1 MIYQIAKPS
10 LPLSRFIK
18 HYWTMES
25 CVPAGEAHIQR
36 IVPSGLPEL
45 VFYFGDK
52 PKSANRN
59 MSFSNNTLI
68 TGQQNNY
75 YDMKIS
81 GKMSLF
87 SIIFQPHGLS
97 SFLDVPLQELNNQ
110 HVPLRFILRN
120 DADVIESKLFEAK
133 SFTKR
138 IAIVERYFFKIL
150 ENRGLSYDFNR
161 ISSSIARINQAG
173 GLVNID
179 DLASEACY
187 SRKQFERHFSK
198 WMGTSPKQFLKI
210 VRFQHAIDKK
220 SKNKSSNLTDLTY
233 QCGYYDQAHMINDF
247 QQLAGMT
254 PKQYFDVC
262 EPYSDY
268 FQ

>member
-1 MIYQIAKPS
+1 
-10 LPLSRFIK
+10 
-18 HYWTMES
+18 MES
-25 CVPAGEAHIQR
+25 CVPAGKAHIQR
-36 IVPSGLPEL
+36 IVPSGLLEL
-45 VFYFGDK
+45 IFYFGDK
-52 PKSANRN
+52 PGTTTHPTSTNE
-59 MSFSNNTLI
+59 NTLI
-68 TGQQNNY
+68 TGQLNEY
-75 YDMKIS
+75 YDIEIT

-87 SIIFQPHGLS
+87 SVIFQPHGLS
-97 SFLDVPLQELNNQ
+97 VFLDIPLQELYNQ

-120 DADVIESKLFEAK
+120 DADAIESKLFEAK
-133 SFTKR
+133 SFTER

-150 ENRGLSYDFNR
+150 ENRDFNYDFNR
-161 ISSSIARINQAG
+161 ISSSIARINQSG

-247 QQLAGMT
+247 QQLSGMT